1 MGTGKRGEKKP
12 ARTLACLLMGGLFAV
27 TSPELVTAGLLIF
40 RQNRCR
46 FIAFDMLNSLENCD
60 CFVFKAIIIA
70 TVGFFCLFMV
80 LNASYPV
87 KLRSRISVGFS
98 QCKHGKR
105 NLCSFLLPFK
115 GLTDKIL
122 LWQWLHLCQLQSWKA
137 VL

>member
-12 ARTLACLLMGGLFAV
+12 ARTLACLLMVGLFAV

-46 FIAFDMLNSLENCD
+46 FVAFDMLNSLENCD
-60 CFVFKAIIIA
+60 WFVFKAIIIV
-70 TVGFFCLFMV
+70 TVFFFLFVV

-87 KLRSRISVGFS
+87 KLRRRISVGFS

-105 NLCSFLLPFK
+105 SLWSFFLLPFK

-122 LWQWLHLCQLQSWKA
+122 LRQ
-137 VL
+137 

>member
-1 MGTGKRGEKKP
+1 MGTVRGGEKKP
-12 ARTLACLLMGGLFAV
+12 ARMLACLLMGGLFAV

-60 CFVFKAIIIA
+60 CFVFKAIIIV
-70 TVGFFCLFMV
+70 TGFFSLFMV

-105 NLCSFLLPFK
+105 NLWSFFFFLLK
-115 GLTDKIL
+115 G
-122 LWQWLHLCQLQSWKA
+122 
-137 VL
+137 